1 MTTGGHPPPISAEVL
16 FNVQRRGLS
25 AEMIMKYTMK
35 VYKNSDDHAAYMKA
49 RSDGARNGQSFE
61 WAGHR
66 WAYEVTSFDDA
77 GNYDLLYRFDDKPY
91 PEEVSV
97 TTDDMTI
104 RDYFAAK
111 AMQGIISSEC
121 NYGAFS
127 DLASDA
133 YSIADA
139 MLRAREAS

>member
-1 MTTGGHPPPISAEVL
+1 MSKQTGGPAFPCDSIVERDEV
-16 FNVQRRGLS
+16 
-25 AEMIMKYTMK
+25 
-35 VYKNSDDHAAYMKA
+35 
-49 RSDGARNGQSFE
+49 
-61 WAGHR
+61 GHLHG
-66 WAYEVTSFDDA
+66 F
-77 GNYDLLYRFDDKPY
+77 
-91 PEEVSV
+91 EVSSGG
-97 TTDDMTI
+97 MTL

-139 MLRAREAS
+139 MLRAREEL

>member
-1 MTTGGHPPPISAEVL
+1 M
-16 FNVQRRGLS
+16 
-25 AEMIMKYTMK
+25 
-35 VYKNSDDHAAYMKA
+35 
-49 RSDGARNGQSFE
+49 
-61 WAGHR
+61 
-66 WAYEVTSFDDA
+66 
-77 GNYDLLYRFDDKPY
+77 
-91 PEEVSV
+91 EEANL
-97 TTDDMTI
+97 